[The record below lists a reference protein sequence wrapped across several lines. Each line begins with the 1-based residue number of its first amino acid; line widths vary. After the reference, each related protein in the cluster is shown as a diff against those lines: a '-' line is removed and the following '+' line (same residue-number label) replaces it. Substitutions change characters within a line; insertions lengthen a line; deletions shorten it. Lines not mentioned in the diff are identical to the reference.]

1 MSDLTQNKNYLSPAG
16 YKVNIDQSR
25 FANLEYFC
33 VNAKIPSITLDK
45 APLDFRNNRY
55 GTTGDKIDW
64 GSLDIKFI
72 VDEEMK
78 DYLELL
84 GWLTDNWKQDV
95 ITKSD
100 IILTIHT
107 SKNNLARRI
116 RFVDAY
122 PISIGEINFDS
133 QNTEIQ
139 HLTVDAQFGYSYFEF
154 L

>member
-1 MSDLTQNKNYLSPAG
+1 MSDLTPNKNYLSPAG

-33 VNAKIPSITLDK
+33 VNAKIPSIALDK
-45 APLDFRNNRY
+45 ASLDFRNNRY

-72 VDEEMK
+72 IDEEMRN
-78 DYLELL
+78 YLELL
-84 GWLTDNWKQDV
+84 GWLTDNWKKDQ

-107 SKNNLARRI
+107 SKNNVSRRI
-116 RFVDAY
+116 RFVDAF

-139 HLTVDAQFGYSYFEF
+139 HLTVEAQLGYTYFEF